1 MAVTSPPPD
10 PSQYEPYQQP
20 YQPADVPYIQPPVE
34 QHYPPISPAY
44 GQPYGQPPVSPG
56 YPSPYGQQPAQISY
70 VVKQPTSTTA
80 IASMILGIIGFLSA
94 CCSFGVPSILAVIL
108 GHVALKETAG
118 GQKEGH
124 GMAVTGLILGYI
136 GVLPALFI
144 SISWGIGM
152 MTNQLDPS
160 TTPTP

>member
-1 MAVTSPPPD
+1 MAVTSPSPD
-10 PSQYEPYQQP
+10 PYHQQP
-20 YQPADVPYIQPPVE
+20 YQPSDVPYIQPPAE
-34 QHYPPISPAY
+34 QRYPPISP
-44 GQPYGQPPVSPG
+44 PYGQPPVSPG
-56 YPSPYGQQPAQISY
+56 FASPYGQPYGQPPPQISY

-80 IASMILGIIGFLSA
+80 IASVI
-94 CCSFGVPSILAVIL
+94 AVIL

-144 SISWGIGM
+144 SITWGIGM
-152 MTNQLDPS
+152 VTGQVDPT